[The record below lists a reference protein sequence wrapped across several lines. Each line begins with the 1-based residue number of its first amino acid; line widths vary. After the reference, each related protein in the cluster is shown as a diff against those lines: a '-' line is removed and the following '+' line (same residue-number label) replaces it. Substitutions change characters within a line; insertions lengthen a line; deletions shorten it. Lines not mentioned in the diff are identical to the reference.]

1 MSFKASIQDAWQT
14 ANNMTRRQPAQ
25 IEIFYICK
33 VSGCGAVV
41 KKSQREEHL
50 LNRHRIPAK
59 AKFWKYFDRKVD

>member
-1 MSFKASIQDAWQT
+1 
-14 ANNMTRRQPAQ
+14 MTRRQPAQ